1 MTRLLPEACAHTGGD
16 PLGTP
21 LMVTSIIRV
30 HSVVLRAGTGAP
42 GPGPELG
49 KIASMLPNSAEARIR
64 VRATKA
70 RLPPASIRSI
80 SCLIAWPPASA
91 IRPGD
96 LFQPVFAACIRN
108 HLRAFG
114 GAAPG
119 ARVLHAG
126 EAHHATPAPWHR
138 DFQPLNPVTMRQ
150 GLRREWRRCCAD
162 ALAAGFHALLIAAHA
177 RDMHH
182 AG

>member
-108 HLRAFG
+108 HLRACG
-114 GAAPG
+114 GEELCGGLADTRSG
-119 ARVLHAG
+119 AGDQNGFVLG
-126 EAHHATPAPWHR
+126 GVGFFLPSLEDGLEARRRPA
-138 DFQPLNPVTMRQ
+138 L
-150 GLRREWRRCCAD
+150 
-162 ALAAGFHALLIAAHA
+162 
-177 RDMHH
+177 
-182 AG
+182 